1 VRYLTFAEVLVLAE
15 GVTGIDVNVI
25 ANFPNIGLLDSA
37 LTAPSAGFGE
47 VDTYPDFHQKV
58 SALCFHIA
66 KNHALTDGNKRV
78 AWISAVQFAWM
89 NGFELLGE
97 SDEVVETMFNLAGD
111 TLSQK
116 ELDSWMLA
124 HLTKKAKSIP
134 I

>member
-1 VRYLTFAEVLVLAE
+1 VDDIVFDCAEC
-15 GVTGIDVNVI
+15 G
-25 ANFPNIGLLDSA
+25 
-37 LTAPSAGFGE
+37 
-47 VDTYPDFHQKV
+47 
-58 SALCFHIA
+58 
-66 KNHALTDGNKRV
+66 
-78 AWISAVQFAWM
+78 AWM